1 MKEFRKFQ
9 LICLG
14 WIAIGI
20 APVVLFFT
28 IVVHRLPFL
37 HSISESGTIAN
48 AVSPILPF
56 CLGAL
61 SLFSLTY
68 AIKYKYDK
76 TDVVLTS
83 LMFAGFTA
91 VAMQMCL
98 SPYAVGNKIGVLALS
113 PETSGIVHNVGAL
126 VGFGGMI
133 LWITLCFTKSDKRKR
148 EQTKE
153 KRERNIIYRNIG
165 ICMITSLAIFIFDWI
180 GIFGDSFPTVFVVE
194 AVMLTFGGVACLIKG
209 GMFLTD
215 K

>member
-1 MKEFRKFQ
+1 MKEYRKFQ

-28 IVVHRLPFL
+28 MVIHRLPFL
-37 HSISESGTIAN
+37 KSISESGTIAN

-61 SLFSLTY
+61 ALFSLTY

-98 SPYAVGNKIGVLALS
+98 SPYILGDKIGVLGLPPGA
-113 PETSGIVHNVGAL
+113 SGIVHNVGAL
-126 VGFGGMI
+126 AGFGGMI
-133 LWITLCFTKSDKRKR
+133 LWITFCFTKSDKRKH

-153 KRERNIIYRNIG
+153 KRERNLVYRNIG
-165 ICMITSLAIFIFDWI
+165 ICMIASLAIFILDWI
-180 GIFGDSFPTVFVVE
+180 GLFGGNFPTVFIVE
-194 AVMLTFGGVACLIKG
+194 AIMLTFGGGACLIKG
-209 GMFLTD
+209 GMFLKD